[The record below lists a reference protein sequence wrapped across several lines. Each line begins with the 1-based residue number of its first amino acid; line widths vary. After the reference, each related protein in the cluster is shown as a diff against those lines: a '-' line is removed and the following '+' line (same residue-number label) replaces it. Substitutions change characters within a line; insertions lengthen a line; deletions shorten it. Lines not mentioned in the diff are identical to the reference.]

1 MATHDMV
8 TNSAKGVR
16 RIQITGTKGEIFGDM
31 IEGKFT
37 LSKPGATSGD
47 EALVEEVDVDLHGDH
62 HGGGDLRLVADFL
75 SVVRG
80 EGGSIST
87 TVLSDSINSHLI
99 AYAADIAMRE
109 ERVVSID

>member
-1 MATHDMV
+1 
-8 TNSAKGVR
+8 
-16 RIQITGTKGEIFGDM
+16 M

-87 TVLSDSINSHLI
+87 TTSIRFNQQSSHRLRRRYCN
-99 AYAADIAMRE
+99 AGRASGFD
-109 ERVVSID
+109 